1 MMKKTKK
8 YLIVAGNC
16 LKGALEYRTNYIIG
30 LIGTVF
36 PIFMQCCIWTA
47 IFKSSGASLLY
58 GYTYGGLIMYSIISG
73 LVSKLVQSSIQN
85 EMAGD
90 IKGGGLNKFLV
101 QPIDYFFYKISAAG
115 GKKVVH
121 SVIIVIVLIV
131 SVFSGSFFVDWDLS
145 FIQLVAFAI
154 SVFLGLMLNH
164 ILMFCIGTLA
174 FKFHQISGF
183 FSTISLL
190 TSIISGGIFPLDIF
204 GTTFNRVMSYMPFK
218 YIVYFQASIL
228 NGSIAGSSAWIG
240 IAIQVLWIFV
250 LYAFSRVVW
259 NRGLKAYIAVG
270 G

>member
-1 MMKKTKK
+1 M
-8 YLIVAGNC
+8 
-16 LKGALEYRTNYIIG
+16 
-30 LIGTVF
+30 
-36 PIFMQCCIWTA
+36 
-47 IFKSSGASLLY
+47 
-58 GYTYGGLIMYSIISG
+58 
-73 LVSKLVQSSIQN
+73 
-85 EMAGD
+85 
-90 IKGGGLNKFLV
+90 
-101 QPIDYFFYKISAAG
+101 
-115 GKKVVH
+115 
-121 SVIIVIVLIV
+121 LIV